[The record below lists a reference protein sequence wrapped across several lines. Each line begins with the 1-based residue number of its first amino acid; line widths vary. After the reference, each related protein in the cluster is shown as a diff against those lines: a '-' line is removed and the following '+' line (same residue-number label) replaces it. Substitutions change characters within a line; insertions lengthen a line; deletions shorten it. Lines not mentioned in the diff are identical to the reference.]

1 MSLGQL
7 LATRRVILCVGCGGV
22 GKTTTA
28 AAIGLAAA
36 ARGRRTLCLTVDPAR
51 RLAESLGL
59 SEMKHEAQHVEP
71 SRFQK
76 AGLDVKGSLT
86 VMMLD
91 TKGTFDELVNRY
103 ASSPEVRDRILHNTL
118 YRYISTSLAGT
129 AEYMAMER
137 LYALR
142 TDPRWDVIVIDTP
155 PTTNALD
162 FLDAPERMIE
172 ALDSPIFRW
181 LVSAFES
188 TGATGKLS
196 VNLLARGAAAA
207 LRGLGRLTG
216 AGFLEA
222 LAELVVLL
230 NEMLGGFRARADE
243 VRKALRGPD
252 VAYVLVTSPDPLSI
266 SEIEFFAE
274 RLRELS
280 MPRDAVVI
288 NRLHAAP
295 GKRPTAEAV
304 RALLEERGLRL
315 AGDGEM
321 RVVRAFDDAAR
332 QSDLDRR
339 HLGRL
344 TNLENGGE
352 RPIRVEV
359 PALIGDVHDLRAL
372 AKVAAALAPL

>member
-1 MSLGQL
+1 
-7 LATRRVILCVGCGGV
+7 
-22 GKTTTA
+22 
-28 AAIGLAAA
+28 
-36 ARGRRTLCLTVDPAR
+36 
-51 RLAESLGL
+51 
-59 SEMKHEAQHVEP
+59 MKHEAQHVEP

-76 AGLDVKGSLT
+76 AGLDVEGSLT

-103 ASSPEVRDRILHNTL
+103 ASSPEVRDRILRNTL

-137 LYALR
+137 LYELR

-266 SEIEFFAE
+266 SEIEFFAD
-274 RLRELS
+274 RLRDLS

-288 NRLHAAP
+288 NRLHPAT
-295 GKRPTAEAV
+295 GERPTAEAV
-304 RALLEERGLRL
+304 RALLEARGLPL

-321 RVVRAFDDAAR
+321 RVLRAFDDAAR
-332 QSDLDRR
+332 QGNLDRR

-344 TNLENGGE
+344 ANLENGEE

>member
-1 MSLGQL
+1 VSLGQL
-7 LATRRVILCVGCGGV
+7 LASRRVILCVGCGGV

-59 SEMKHEAQHVEP
+59 SEMKHEAQLVEP
-71 SRFQK
+71 SRFRE

-103 ASSPEVRDRILHNTL
+103 ASSPEVRDRILRNTL

-142 TDPRWDVIVIDTP
+142 TDPRWDLIVIDTP

-172 ALDSPIFRW
+172 ALDSPVFRW

-188 TGATGKLS
+188 TGATGKFS

-207 LRGLGRLTG
+207 LRAMGRLTG

-222 LAELVVLL
+222 LAELIVLL
-230 NEMLGGFRARADE
+230 NDMLGGFRARADE
-243 VRKALRGPD
+243 VRQALRGPE

-266 SEIEFFAE
+266 REIEFFAE

-288 NRLHAAP
+288 NRLHPPP
-295 GKRPTAEAV
+295 GERPTPEAL
-304 RALLEERGLRL
+304 RALLEERGLPL

-321 RVVRAFDDAAR
+321 RVLRAFDDEAR
-332 QSDLDRR
+332 QSDLDHRY
-339 HLGRL
+339 LGRL
-344 TNLENGGE
+344 ASLENGEE